1 MKKSSVVKNKSHYL
15 KTCISDEVNKKIP
28 IFDSYRNFCKTVGQ
42 NAMKYP
48 DFEFWYYGFYHGE
61 MDFDYDRSMDPVP
74 KTIMDMPV
82 TLMFK
87 ITENLDIKERINLR
101 TMNQAIKDI
110 VDSHAPIFDGI
121 EISGHRT
128 SLFWKENNT
137 FVEYSQDK
145 KGSALCTFSKS
156 GFTSLMNKGLEYMN
170 LLFKIPKIKTNCLTL
185 KLTEAS
191 SELKVPN
198 VQVNH
203 LILYFNEE
211 TVYLNNLLPVPF
223 HAKNVFINLYNMDQN
238 FPFLSALNP
247 GELEFIHFD
256 PSQMPERGQV
266 LRFFETEQFKQAK
279 HVQLKKFRMN
289 QEDLVRFSHL
299 KSFKF
304 ELNTCEEVD
313 FQRIREMISTF
324 EQLESCEL
332 KILNFP
338 EFTVRP
344 IGEALGAE
352 FPFGPLKQTVIYRYQ
367 IPESA
372 EHLEFELE
380 EKLCWCHIKIVK
392 IR

>member
-1 MKKSSVVKNKSHYL
+1 MKKPSKVIKNKSHYL
-15 KTCISDEVNKKIP
+15 KTCISNEVNKKIP
-28 IFDSYRNFCKTVGQ
+28 IFDSYRNFCKQFGQ

-48 DFEFWYYGFYHGE
+48 DFEFWYYRFYHGQ

-137 FVEYSQDK
+137 IVEFSQDK

-156 GFTSLMNKGLEYMN
+156 GFTSLMKKGLEYMN

-198 VQVNH
+198 VQ
-203 LILYFNEE
+203 
-211 TVYLNNLLPVPF
+211 
-223 HAKNVFINLYNMDQN
+223 
-238 FPFLSALNP
+238 
-247 GELEFIHFD
+247 
-256 PSQMPERGQV
+256 MPERGQV

-279 HVQLKKFRMN
+279 HVQLKKFRVN

-332 KILNFP
+332 NILNFP

-344 IGEALGAE
+344 IGEALGAD
-352 FPFGPLKQTVIYRYQ
+352 FPFGPLKKAVIHRYR
-367 IPESA
+367 IPESN
-372 EHLEFELE
+372 EYLEFELE

>member
-1 MKKSSVVKNKSHYL
+1 MKKPSKVIKNKSHYL
-15 KTCISDEVNKKIP
+15 KTCISNEVNKKIP
-28 IFDSYRNFCKTVGQ
+28 IFDSYRNFCKQFGQ

-48 DFEFWYYGFYHGE
+48 DFEFWYYRFYHGQ

-137 FVEYSQDK
+137 IVEFSQDK

-156 GFTSLMNKGLEYMN
+156 GFTSLMKKGLEYMN

-211 TVYLNNLLPVPF
+211 TVYLHNLLPVPF
-223 HAKNVFINLYNMDQN
+223 HAKSLK
-238 FPFLSALNP
+238 P
-247 GELEFIHFD
+247 GELDSIHFD
-256 PSQMPERGQV
+256 LIQMPERGQV

-279 HVQLKKFRMN
+279 HVQLKKFRVN

-332 KILNFP
+332 NILNFP

-344 IGEALGAE
+344 IGEALGAD
-352 FPFGPLKQTVIYRYQ
+352 FPFGPLKKAVIHRYR
-367 IPESA
+367 IPESN
-372 EHLEFELE
+372 EYLEFELE